1 MTVVLHLIILRF
13 SGDKDPPIRWSVAPG
28 RTLPYLSIIQ
38 RGIEMKRFSIL
49 KLLSRRWSFFK
60 SNLGDI
66 SFPPC
71 DPIFYFSLQSLE
83 KLPFPHLLS
92 SFVVFYL
99 HNEDDHLFDI
109 RSSVHNHLLITAAGE
124 LEGGWGGRKMGGL
137 LLFRPRTPTASNDL
151 DSSSIL
157 SPISVSKL
165 SWTLNSCPS
174 SSYFSFISSSFP
186 PPPPPAFSKTPSRRD
201 EKNLRLIRWFTFFSS
216 SPLYSPSKERTSKLW
231 LGKESTMM
239 NVSFLATRS

>member
-1 MTVVLHLIILRF
+1 MRPHL
-13 SGDKDPPIRWSVAPG
+13 
-28 RTLPYLSIIQ
+28 
-38 RGIEMKRFSIL
+38 FSI
-49 KLLSRRWSFFK
+49 
-60 SNLGDI
+60 
-66 SFPPC
+66 
-71 DPIFYFSLQSLE
+71 SLQSLE

-109 RSSVHNHLLITAAGE
+109 RSSVHNHLLIRAAGE

-151 DSSSIL
+151 DSSSI
-157 SPISVSKL
+157 SPILFPSCHEL
-165 SWTLNSCPS
+165 WTRVPVLPTSPL
-174 SSYFSFISSSFP
+174 FLPP

-201 EKNLRLIRWFTFFSS
+201 EKNPAVNSVVYLLFLL
-216 SPLYSPSKERTSKLW
+216 SPSSPSKERTSKLW